1 MKKNIIKLIAALF
14 SIAMTITVIGS
25 NIDDTVS
32 ADSGN
37 YPIACGSDFE
47 VSKITD
53 DGKFTK
59 ESCHSTLEAAEKRMK
74 ELGKEYVVRHK
85 TSKSATK
92 IVSMVSGV
100 VYATP
105 RMNSST
111 INIYNKVNTS
121 GNVKTTYI
129 SGGYEMNYEY
139 TYSYHTSGQY
149 IGDGYVKVKMN
160 GFDGYVDLINVDMVP
175 DKFFEK
181 GLAIE
186 LGGNEYGGAVSKAV
200 IPSRNYYTVE
210 KNGNYRD
217 LVYYAFYSYPQN
229 GVSGSKAAYAK
240 YVIGPAPSSM
250 KDNTKYYSAN
260 GYDFY
265 TDASLKNFA
274 FEHYSYYQFLPLRS
288 KSNLSA
294 ADLNDALIYAK
305 GSSTNSVLKNQGN
318 AFIEA
323 QEKYGVN
330 ALLLYAMA
338 CHESAWGTSG
348 YAINRNNLFGWNAFD
363 SDPDKASYFD
373 SVYQCVTEMA
383 GVNLRGYLDITDW
396 RYFSSS
402 LGNKGSGFNVKY
414 ASDPYW
420 GMSIASVAY
429 SIDKISNGFNGNLS
443 DYEQY
448 DMAVIDTY
456 NTPIKAEA
464 NSSSKT
470 YYNATYGS
478 NYLDSFVVIVLGTQG
493 DYTKIQFT
501 NPINASGMVTTS
513 TSGLVEYDFD
523 RSVAYV
529 LTKDIHMIYGTLDE
543 EPSNPSDPTNP
554 NSRDVLVVDDFTID
568 SNGVINVAG
577 SAFTTYV
584 NYNDPNV
591 ISVKLGLYDLETN
604 ELFKTYDLSVS
615 SGGYNFYDGYDYDYS
630 KFSGKVD
637 LKNLDYG
644 DYYFKIISKNGNF
657 TKEYIVFSGDIKYS
671 NQVTVVNDISY
682 HLTTNMIYKV
692 RFELTVE
699 KNNFDYSLISKP
711 STQKSILSLDNI
723 SIDNGVLK
731 FSGYGFIRFA
741 NFGKND
747 LTSYKIYLLK
757 SDGDK
762 IPLEVKKTAC
772 KYDMTSAIGNGYDL
786 GDVCFESS
794 TDISGISVGTYKIIV
809 EMSNNEFYDI
819 YYFTDTR
826 SSINEKYLTDEK
838 TFEITVSKN
847 RYIININVEDKN

>member
-1 MKKNIIKLIAALF
+1 MKKNIIKIIVAIF
-14 SIAMTITVIGS
+14 SLAMIMTIVGT
-25 NIDDTVS
+25 NINDTVV

-37 YPIACGSDFE
+37 YPIACGNDFE

-59 ESCHSTLEAAEKRMK
+59 ESCYSTLEAAEKRMN
-74 ELGKEYVVRHK
+74 ELGKEYVVRHE

-92 IVSMVSGV
+92 IVAMVSGV

-149 IGDGYVKVKMN
+149 ISDGYVKVKMN

-186 LGGNEYGGAVSKAV
+186 LGGNEYGGADSKAV
-200 IPSRNYYTVE
+200 IPSRNYYIVE
-210 KNGNYRD
+210 NNGNYRD
-217 LVYYAFYSYPQN
+217 LVYYAYYSYPQ
-229 GVSGSKAAYAK
+229 GGQSGAKASYAK
-240 YVIGPAPSSM
+240 YTIGPAPLEM
-250 KDNTKYYSAN
+250 KDNNKYYSAN

-265 TDASLKNFA
+265 TDPALKNYA

-294 ADLNDALIYAK
+294 ADLNNALIYAK
-305 GSSTNSVLKNQGN
+305 GSNTNSVLKDQGST
-318 AFIEA
+318 FIEA

-348 YAINRNNLFGWNAFD
+348 YAINRNNLFGWSAFD
-363 SDPDKASYFD
+363 ADPDQASYFD

-456 NTPIKAEA
+456 NTPLKAA
-464 NSSSKT
+464 ADASSAT

-478 NYLDSFVVIVLGTQG
+478 NYLDSFVVIVLGTVG

-501 NPINASGMVTTS
+501 NPVNTSGMITTS

-554 NSRDVLVVDDFTID
+554 NSMDYMVIDDFTINSD
-568 SNGVINVAG
+568 GLANISG
-577 SAFTTYV
+577 SAFTSYI
-584 NYNDPNV
+584 NYNDPSK
-591 ISVKLGLYDLETN
+591 ITVKLLAYDLNTD
-604 ELFKTYDLSVS
+604 ELVNSFELIVKD
-615 SGGYNFYDGYDYDYS
+615 GGYNLNDGYDYNYS
-630 KFSGKVD
+630 KFSGSVD
-637 LKNLDYG
+637 LTTLNNG
-644 DYYFKIISKNGNF
+644 NYYFKISSKNGNF
-657 TKEYIVFSGDIKYS
+657 VRYYNVVSSNIKYA
-671 NQVTVVNDISY
+671 NQYQTKNGIGYYLS
-682 HLTTNMIYKV
+682 TNMIYNL
-692 RFELTVE
+692 RFELEVA
-699 KNNFDYSLISKP
+699 KDLLDYSLINKP
-711 STQKSILSLDNI
+711 SNQKSIISFDSLSLKDGAINI
-723 SIDNGVLK
+723 E
-731 FSGYGFIRFA
+731 GFAYIQYSD
-741 NFGKND
+741 FGKDNNVK
-747 LTSYKIYLLK
+747 YNVYLI
-757 SDGDK
+757 SDEGDK
-762 IPLEVKKTAC
+762 IALNTEKSIC
-772 KYDMTSAIGNGYDL
+772 KYDLTENFGYGYNLDDACFKAS
-786 GDVCFESS
+786 GDVSKAKN
-794 TDISGISVGTYKIIV
+794 GGYKIVV
-809 EMSNNEFYDI
+809 EIMNDTYYDI
-819 YYFTDTR
+819 YSFTDR
-826 SSINEKYLTDEK
+826 RGYISGYYDKSIFTISPDKYKLIVK
-838 TFEITVSKN
+838 
-847 RYIININVEDKN
+847 

>member
-1 MKKNIIKLIAALF
+1 MKKNIIKIIVAIF
-14 SIAMTITVIGS
+14 SLAMIMTIVGT
-25 NIDDTVS
+25 NINDTVV

-37 YPIACGSDFE
+37 YPIACGNDFE

-59 ESCHSTLEAAEKRMK
+59 ESCYSTLEAAEKRMN
-74 ELGKEYVVRHK
+74 ELGKEYVVRHE

-92 IVSMVSGV
+92 IVAMVSGV

-149 IGDGYVKVKMN
+149 VSDGYVKVKMN

-186 LGGNEYGGAVSKAV
+186 LGGNEYGGAASKAV
-200 IPSRNYYTVE
+200 IPSRNYYIVE

-217 LVYYAFYSYPQN
+217 LVYYAYYSYPQ
-229 GVSGSKAAYAK
+229 GGQSGAKASYAK
-240 YVIGPAPSSM
+240 YTIGPAPLEM

-265 TDASLKNFA
+265 TDPALKNYA

-294 ADLNDALIYAK
+294 ADLNNALIYAK
-305 GSSTNSVLKNQGN
+305 GSNTNSVLKDQGN

-338 CHESAWGTSG
+338 CHESSWGTSG
-348 YAINRNNLFGWNAFD
+348 YAINRNNLFGWSAFD
-363 SDPDKASYFD
+363 ADPDQASYFD

-448 DMAVIDTY
+448 DLAVIDTY
-456 NTPIKAEA
+456 NTPLKAA
-464 NSSSKT
+464 ADASSAT

-478 NYLDSFVVIVLGTQG
+478 NYLDSFVVIVLGTVG

-501 NPINASGMVTTS
+501 NPVNTSGMITTS
-513 TSGLVEYDFD
+513 TSGLEEYDFD
-523 RSVAYV
+523 CSVAYV
-529 LTKDIHMIYGTLDE
+529 LTKDIHMIYGTADK

-554 NSRDVLVVDDFTID
+554 NSMDILAID
-568 SNGVINVAG
+568 SFELKNDGSAYIEGV
-577 SAFTTYV
+577 AFTTFV
-584 NYNDPNV
+584 NYNNKNN
-591 ISVKLGLYDLETN
+591 ISMKLGVYDLTTN
-604 ELFKTYDLSVS
+604 KLLSSYDLNVS
-615 SGGYNFYDGYDYDYS
+615 ESGYDLADGYDYTYS
-630 KFSGKVD
+630 R
-637 LKNLDYG
+637 
-644 DYYFKIISKNGNF
+644 
-657 TKEYIVFSGDIKYS
+657 FSGDIDFSELDNGNYSFKIIVKNNNFTREYIVKASALKYA
-671 NQVTVVNDISY
+671 NQSAKVNDTLY
-682 HLTTNMIYKV
+682 YLNTNIIYNT
-692 RFELTVE
+692 RFELEVS
-699 KNNFDYSLISKP
+699 NLPFDYTLINKP
-711 STQKSILSLDNI
+711 SVQKSLLSYNEI
-723 SIDNGVLK
+723 RIDNGILYID
-731 FSGYGFIRFA
+731 GYAYIQYA
-741 NFGKND
+741 DFGKDDNTNFELYLVDIDGKTVKMNTNKKECAYD
-747 LTSYKIYLLK
+747 LTGSTGGK
-757 SDGDK
+757 
-762 IPLEVKKTAC
+762 
-772 KYDMTSAIGNGYDL
+772 YDL
-786 GDVCFESS
+786 GDACFEASY
-794 TDISGISVGTYKIIV
+794 DVANLDAGD
-809 EMSNNEFYDI
+809 YDI
-819 YYFTDTR
+819 YMVLSSDEYYDVYFFTDR
-826 SSINEKYLTDEK
+826 RQYISGEYESGNKNYELN
-838 TFEITVSKN
+838 VSN
-847 RYIININVEDKN
+847 DRYKIKLNVEDKN